1 MEDRQRLHYV
11 FVSVVVLDGDRV
23 LLVQEEKPDVRGKWN
38 LPGGALEQAEAPFDG
53 AVREVQEET
62 GLVIEPTGLLGIYRD
77 AKSFRIVFVAPRPSD
92 GEPMPG
98 DEIMGVRWTTIDALY
113 EAFHGDGLQGGVE
126 AEQADAIAGHTTIG
140 AIARDLRAGRRL
152 PLEALTSVLAR
163 DG

>member
-53 AVREVQEET
+53 AVREVEEET

-77 AKSFRIVFVAPRPSD
+77 ARSFRVVFVAPRPSD
-92 GEPMPG
+92 GEARPG
-98 DEIMGVRWTTIDALY
+98 DEIMGVRWTTIDALCG
-113 EAFHGDGLQGGVE
+113 AFHGDSSSAG
-126 AEQADAIAGHTTIG
+126 AEPEPADAIAGHSTIG
-140 AIARDLRAGRRL
+140 TIARDLRAGRRL
-152 PLEALTSVLAR
+152 PLEVLTSVLPGDA
-163 DG
+163 